1 MLSNLLQ
8 GVLSGILLGG
18 VYGLIS
24 MGLAMIFGVLRIVNF
39 AHGDFV
45 TLAMYLAFFLIVAGH
60 LNPYLTLLIT
70 VPGLFVFGFAL
81 ERTLIRPSVGQPEVN
96 QLVLTAAISL
106 LLQNIVLLAFSPTA
120 RSVPNQF
127 ASTVIPLGPV
137 FANLAQLIGFVIAV
151 VTTVLLSV
159 GLRRLEAGRALRA
172 TVEDPQMAQML
183 GINTE
188 RVQVVA
194 FALGAALT
202 GIAGT
207 VLITYYPVTPT
218 IGLGFLV
225 VAFVSVVMGG
235 MTSLTGTFLSGLVVG
250 VVQQVTASLG
260 ASQIQNLTV
269 FVVFILLLLVRP
281 QGLFAR
287 RARA

>member
-1 MLSNLLQ
+1 
-8 GVLSGILLGG
+8 
-18 VYGLIS
+18 
-24 MGLAMIFGVLRIVNF
+24 
-39 AHGDFV
+39 
-45 TLAMYLAFFLIVAGH
+45 
-60 LNPYLTLLIT
+60 
-70 VPGLFVFGFAL
+70 
-81 ERTLIRPSVGQPEVN
+81 
-96 QLVLTAAISL
+96 
-106 LLQNIVLLAFSPTA
+106 
-120 RSVPNQF
+120 
-127 ASTVIPLGPV
+127 
-137 FANLAQLIGFVIAV
+137 
-151 VTTVLLSV
+151 
-159 GLRRLEAGRALRA
+159 
-172 TVEDPQMAQML
+172 MAQML